1 MRRGAIPLLI
11 AVALCLGARPAWAS
25 GAAAPTESMLLLL
38 MVLAVIG
45 AGYLIAHFVLAR
57 LQRRFLF
64 VSGAEYLL
72 LGVLLGSS
80 SGVLSDTAALA
91 PVIAFG
97 TGWIGLLEGSRL
109 RMAWLQG
116 LPRWS
121 SRIALVDA
129 VVVGG
134 GMTALALPLLAALL
148 GVTHAVALLPAAVL
162 GCAAASSSN
171 TATQLLGTRYP
182 HLASGT
188 LDTLAQ
194 ASRLTEALSILAFGL
209 LLCFFHPAVQGA
221 SFTPVPA
228 EWVLLMLGLGVTLG
242 GLFSLLVSQESTE
255 NHRFMAL
262 VGIICFA
269 TGAAFFLGLSALAV
283 NLVLGVVLAHSAK
296 GQDLSATLSRTV
308 APVLML
314 LLLLAGVVWS
324 PVPALQGVA
333 LAAVVVLGRVGLKLL
348 SGWMASA
355 GTPLRGDI
363 GRGTLAQGP
372 VALCIALS
380 YRLIFEGEAVDL
392 VFTAI
397 LASVV
402 LNELLASRVLKGLL
416 VDAGEL
422 RQDVALEGG
431 STGTGG

>member
-1 MRRGAIPLLI
+1 MRRRAIPLLP
-11 AVALCLGARPAWAS
+11 AAAALLGSSPAAAA
-25 GAAAPTESMLLLL
+25 GAAAPQQSMLLLL
-38 MVLAVIG
+38 TVLAIIG
-45 AGYLIAHFVLAR
+45 AGYLLAHFVVAR

-72 LGVLLGSS
+72 LGVLLGAS
-80 SGVLSDTAALA
+80 SGVLSDTTALA

-97 TGWIGLLEGSRL
+97 TGWIGLREGTRL
-109 RMAWLQG
+109 RLSWLQG

-121 SRIALVDA
+121 ARVALVEA

-134 GMTALALPLLAALL
+134 GLTALSVPVLVSLTGTSAQEAW
-148 GVTHAVALLPAAVL
+148 LPAAVI
-162 GCAAASSSN
+162 GCAAAASSN
-171 TATQLLGTRYP
+171 TATTLLRARYP
-182 HLASGT
+182 HLATGT
-188 LDTLAQ
+188 LDTLTH
-194 ASRLTEALSILAFGL
+194 ASRLSEALSIFAFGV
-209 LLCFFHPAVQGA
+209 LLCFFHPAVDGA
-221 SFTPVPA
+221 LAHPVPA

-242 GLFSLLVSQESTE
+242 GLFSLLVSSESTE

-269 TGAAFFLGLSALAV
+269 TGAAFFLGLSALTV
-283 NLVLGVVLAHSAK
+283 NLVLGVVLAHTAR
-296 GQDLSATLSRTV
+296 GRDLSDTLGRTV
-308 APVLML
+308 APVVML
-314 LLLLAGVVWS
+314 LLLLAGVLWA

-333 LAAVVVLGRVGLKLL
+333 LAAAVVFGRLALKLL
-348 SGWMASA
+348 SGWLASA
-355 GTPLRGDI
+355 GTPLRADF

-380 YRLIFEGEAVDL
+380 YRLIFDGPVVDL

-422 RQDVALEGG
+422 RQDVALDGGAGGG
-431 STGTGG
+431 S